1 MRWSGCDHR
10 KDHEYVLVILC
21 LLVTPGKQVG
31 RMSTW
36 LALSQHV
43 GYIVALL
50 IKLDKYHNIVCHLVY
65 AYCELASTFN
75 VLTWRVMPDFRK
87 VPLERSAVRV

>member
-1 MRWSGCDHR
+1 M
-10 KDHEYVLVILC
+10 LVILC
-21 LLVTPGKQVG
+21 LLVTSGKKDV

-50 IKLDKYHNIVCHLVY
+50 IKLDKYHNVVCHLIY
-65 AYCELASTFN
+65 AYYELASKFN

-87 VPLERSAVRV
+87 VSLERSVVRV